1 VTVPQ
6 VTVPTVTV
14 PPVTVPSVT
23 VPVPPPAPTV
33 TTPAVTTP
41 TVTTPAVTTP
51 TVTTPKVTTPTV
63 TTPAVKTPAATV
75 PSATV
80 PSVSTG
86 PSSSSGSSNAT
97 SGQGSGSST
106 SQNGSSSSAGA
117 SPQSPGASAGS
128 GATAGSDPAA
138 ATATRDALAR
148 LTSGKRPRDDRALR
162 RVVLG
167 FQGCL
172 SNVPKTER
180 RVLELR
186 AGVGISRTR
195 TRAEVARLTG
205 LPRKRVVRLEHRG
218 LKRLESLAAAG
229 SCSPAGSATPAAVP
243 VGAGGDSV
251 PPASAGNGATVGVLA
266 ARETPH
272 SAASKSSDH
281 ESAIEAAINRPVIRG
296 LGHSLDLG
304 PLLVAFALG
313 GLCYLVVR
321 EVRRA

>member
-1 VTVPQ
+1 
-6 VTVPTVTV
+6 
-14 PPVTVPSVT
+14 
-23 VPVPPPAPTV
+23 
-33 TTPAVTTP
+33 
-41 TVTTPAVTTP
+41 
-51 TVTTPKVTTPTV
+51 
-63 TTPAVKTPAATV
+63 
-75 PSATV
+75 
-80 PSVSTG
+80 
-86 PSSSSGSSNAT
+86 
-97 SGQGSGSST
+97 
-106 SQNGSSSSAGA
+106 
-117 SPQSPGASAGS
+117 
-128 GATAGSDPAA
+128 
-138 ATATRDALAR
+138 
-148 LTSGKRPRDDRALR
+148 
-162 RVVLG
+162 VVLG

-218 LKRLESLAAAG
+218 LKRLQSLAAAG
-229 SCSPAGSATPAAVP
+229 SCSPSGSATPAAVP